1 MSDHCHTRKAH
12 HEDEFKRKLVNRL
25 KRIEGQVRGIQS
37 MILDDVYCDD
47 ILTQIAATRS
57 ALASVSK
64 QLFEAH
70 LNTCVL
76 EQIHCGT
83 EGVIEELKKTI
94 DRITK

>member
-1 MSDHCHTRKAH
+1 MSEQCDIRKAH
-12 HEDEFKRKLVNRL
+12 HKDEFKHKLVNRL
-25 KRIEGQVRGIQS
+25 KRIQGQVRGIQS

-47 ILTQIAATRS
+47 ILNQISATRS

-64 QLFEAH
+64 QLFNAH

-76 EQIHCGT
+76 EQIHSGK

>member
-1 MSDHCHTRKAH
+1 MSEHCHTRKAH
-12 HEDEFKRKLVNRL
+12 HEDEFKHKLVNRL

-70 LNTCVL
+70 LHSCVL
-76 EQIHCGT
+76 EQIHSGK